1 MYTRILVFFT
11 LFLKNRNIITKIKR
25 SKVTDYAALNR
36 GSYTS
41 AKKLRKSDKMRDL
54 ASILSLFCK
63 EFDKLNNTGA
73 RMFDYIYG
81 LILKILNCVISLS
94 YYLFT
99 GEI

>member
-1 MYTRILVFFT
+1 
-11 LFLKNRNIITKIKR
+11 
-25 SKVTDYAALNR
+25 
-36 GSYTS
+36 
-41 AKKLRKSDKMRDL
+41 MRDL